1 MNLASVYAWITR
13 RSFGRFANLR
23 LCLSK
28 RFAGALSS
36 VKREIVGFS
45 DVFSAAGFHALE
57 TIRNALSEH
66 GRVRMVVI
74 AGEVGGRW
82 SEETKVFL
90 WSLACE
96 KSRSEAIVLR
106 GSVRAAWYRKWCKG
120 SCFVAPGASWNPW
133 SWG

>member
-1 MNLASVYAWITR
+1 MCSLP
-13 RSFGRFANLR
+13 L
-23 LCLSK
+23 
-28 RFAGALSS
+28 
-36 VKREIVGFS
+36 
-45 DVFSAAGFHALE
+45 GFHTLE

-74 AGEVGGRW
+74 AGEIGGRW
-82 SEETKVFL
+82 SEETKAFL

-120 SCFVAPGASWNPW
+120 SCFGRSWSVVESLEFGDDLPTAHVVVAATFREV
-133 SWG
+133 